1 MKIHFPPKKKAKGKE
16 KKMEGIKLKTF
27 ESTKKVYS
35 FTNSPLT
42 FY

>member
-16 KKMEGIKLKTF
+16 KKMELKTF

-35 FTNSPLT
+35 FTNSPIT